1 MGVFIVLITVT
12 SHEGNGVSNQR
23 PLFVH
28 QSYSEWSKSS
38 ATWQIISSHAII
50 LMSAAMEVDIV
61 KKIRKAFADWSDDI
75 QVFLLGWIAVLH

>member
-12 SHEGNGVSNQR
+12 SHEGNGVSNHR

-38 ATWQIISSHAII
+38 VTRQIISYHAII
-50 LMSAAMEVDIV
+50 LMSAAMVVDIV
-61 KKIRKAFADWSDDI
+61 KKI
-75 QVFLLGWIAVLH
+75 